1 MTHIDNRRPS
11 KLYYFSE
18 KKALERT
25 LSLGEFRL
33 TPPLLELPT
42 PANLNNAETYL
53 TLSLTQSWDGTLFD
67 ANPSIDAYL
76 VIHDAEEFGERVHR
90 AAQKVLPSWAGID
103 AAISYGAPSPLGKLF
118 SKAKSHAHENE
129 WRFAWRPIQARV
141 SANPVVIQVGSLIDI
156 AELHA
161 KDH

>member
-1 MTHIDNRRPS
+1 MTHMDNKRPA

-25 LSLGEFRL
+25 LALGEFKL
-33 TPPLLELPT
+33 APPLPGLPT
-42 PANLNNAETYL
+42 PATLNNTESYL

-67 ANPSIDAYL
+67 ANPSTDAYL
-76 VIHDAEEFGERVHR
+76 VIHDVEEFGERVHR
-90 AAQKVLPSWAGID
+90 AAQKVLPNWAGID

-141 SANPVVIQVGSLIDI
+141 SANPVVIQMGSLADI
-156 AELHA
+156 AELHV

>member
-1 MTHIDNRRPS
+1 MTQIDNQRPA

-18 KKALERT
+18 KKYLERT
-25 LSLGEFRL
+25 LALGEL
-33 TPPLLELPT
+33 KLAPPLLTMPT
-42 PANLNNAETYL
+42 PSNLNNAESYL

-67 ANPSIDAYL
+67 THTSVDAYL
-76 VIHDAEEFGERVHR
+76 VIHDVEEFGERVHR
-90 AAQKVLPSWAGID
+90 AAQRALPNWTGID

-118 SKAKSHAHENE
+118 SKTRNYAHENE

-141 SANPVVIQVGSLIDI
+141 SANPVVIHVGSLADI
-156 AELHA
+156 AELHT

>member
-1 MTHIDNRRPS
+1 MAHIDNKRPS

-25 LSLGEFRL
+25 LALGEFKL
-33 TPPLLELPT
+33 TPPLMSLPT
-42 PANLNNAETYL
+42 PANLNNAESYL

-67 ANPSIDAYL
+67 ANASVDAYI
-76 VIHDAEEFGERVHR
+76 VIHDVEEFGERMHR
-90 AAQKVLPSWAGID
+90 AAQKSLPNWAGID

-118 SKAKSHAHENE
+118 SKAKNYAHENE

-141 SANPVVIQVGSLIDI
+141 SANPVVIKIGSLADI
-156 AELHA
+156 AELHV